1 MNKVVHTLGL
11 CFVPLFILYAQQS
24 AITDSLQNAM
34 QTATPIEQVD
44 IFIQLSEYYR
54 NTDYQQSKEYGEQAL
69 NLANELQYKEGQAGA
84 YTLLGMIANK
94 QAHYK
99 EAEKLA
105 NKAMIL
111 YQELKNSAEMA
122 TNLNTLGISYRNQG
136 QYSEAIESYQESL
149 KISET
154 NDDQGGILRALNNLG
169 NTYREIGSY
178 PKALEYFLQALR
190 LSEEINDQVSV
201 ATIANN
207 IGGLYEAL
215 EEYDKAIAY
224 FTEAL
229 HTAEALNHQL
239 GMSICLANI
248 GKIHVH
254 KKEYVQA
261 HTYSEKGLSIAK
273 DLDNKYLMG
282 HCIQNFANI
291 FLQQGNYEESNRY
304 ALQALGLYRESNNP
318 EAAILISNVIAKNYQ
333 SLAQYD
339 NALQYANTALEEAK
353 SLGIKPQVREAL
365 ENLSAIYATLGNY
378 PQAYQH
384 QAALLSV
391 KDSLLNEEKTRQM
404 AELQTLYETEKKEKE
419 IVLLEKQKTEQ
430 RFEFIM
436 MMGGLLVI
444 LLIGFLLIAY
454 QRVKI
459 RKNRQLLEKNKQV
472 YETHQALIRA
482 ELENAKLREK
492 ELQQALEFKN
502 KELTTHTLNLVQ
514 KNSIMEELK
523 SSINTVVKDAD
534 GQVVK
539 KLNSLKRLVDYSFN
553 LDKDWEEFRMHF
565 EQVHKD
571 FFTEMMDQF
580 PNLTPSEC
588 RLSALIKLNLNTK
601 EMATIMAITPDSV
614 KIARYRLRKKLGLS
628 TEDNLTEFIINFD
641 RNVRVHA

>member
-1 MNKVVHTLGL
+1 MNKVVYTCIL
-11 CFVPLFILYAQQS
+11 CIVPLFILCAQPS
-24 AITDSLQNAM
+24 ATVDSLQQAL
-34 QTATPIEQVD
+34 QTATSTEKVD
-44 IFIQLSEYYR
+44 IFLQLSEYYR

-69 NLANELQYKEGQAGA
+69 ELANELQYKEGQAGA

-94 QAHYK
+94 QAQYE
-99 EAEKLA
+99 EAETLA
-105 NKAMIL
+105 NKALIL
-111 YQELKNSAEMA
+111 YQELNNSVEMA

-136 QYSEAIESYQESL
+136 QYGEAIEAYQKSL

-154 NDDQGGILRALNNLG
+154 IDDQGGIQRAFNNLG

-190 LSEEINDQVSV
+190 ITEEMKDQIMIGPV
-201 ATIANN
+201 ANN

-215 EEYDKAIAY
+215 GEYDKAITY

-229 HTAEALNHQL
+229 HTAEALSHQL

-254 KKEYVQA
+254 KKEYIQA
-261 HTYSEKGLSIAK
+261 QTYSEKALAIAK
-273 DLDNKYLMG
+273 ELDNKYLMG
-282 HCIQNFANI
+282 RCIENFANI
-291 FLQQGNYEESNRY
+291 FLQQENYEESNRY
-304 ALQALGLYRESNNP
+304 ALQALVLYKESNNP
-318 EAAILISNVIAKNYQ
+318 EAAILVSNVIARNYQ
-333 SLAQYD
+333 LLAQYD
-339 NALQYANTALEEAK
+339 RALQYASTSLEEAK
-353 SLGIKPQVREAL
+353 GLGIKPQVREAL
-365 ENLSAIYATLGNY
+365 ENLSAIYATLGDY

-384 QAALLSV
+384 QMELLAV

-419 IVLLEKQKTEQ
+419 IVLLEKQKAEQ
-430 RFEFIM
+430 RFQFILI
-436 MMGGLLVI
+436 MGGLGVA

-472 YETHQALIRA
+472 YETHQALTQA
-482 ELENAKLREK
+482 ELENARLKEK

-534 GQVVK
+534 GQVAK
-539 KLNSLKRLVDYSFN
+539 RLNGLKRLVDYSFN

-571 FFTEMMDQF
+571 FFTELMDQY

-601 EMATIMAITPDSV
+601 EIATIMGITPDSV

-641 RNVRVHA
+641 RNIGVHA